1 MQGLSATVGDA
12 EGEGAGTKARPGR
25 EGAFCASAA
34 MPLHAA
40 CQDGGR
46 CVRCLGGAV
55 TCVRRA
61 QDKIL
66 SMDPT
71 QITYE
76 MVSKKLREIV
86 TSRGKKGI
94 DRNEQVEMLVYLA
107 TVAKGPCQQV
117 RRRAAAPQRARAFQ
131 PALWRFA
138 AAASVAL
145 WLSCAPV

>member
-1 MQGLSATVGDA
+1 MDCLPSFSKQ
-12 EGEGAGTKARPGR
+12 TKA
-25 EGAFCASAA
+25 ELSF
-34 MPLHAA
+34 
-40 CQDGGR
+40 GG
-46 CVRCLGGAV
+46 
-55 TCVRRA
+55 A

-107 TVAKGPCQQV
+107 SVAKGPCQQV
-117 RRRAAAPQRARAFQ
+117 RRRPCSAGAWGRR
-131 PALWRFA
+131 R
-138 AAASVAL
+138 
-145 WLSCAPV
+145 

>member
-1 MQGLSATVGDA
+1 
-12 EGEGAGTKARPGR
+12 
-25 EGAFCASAA
+25 
-34 MPLHAA
+34 
-40 CQDGGR
+40 
-46 CVRCLGGAV
+46 V
-55 TCVRRA
+55 TGVARA

-117 RRRAAAPQRARAFQ
+117 RRSAAAPPRARASKPAQ
-131 PALWRFA
+131 PAVTLWRVC

>member
-1 MQGLSATVGDA
+1 MLPLRQGLT
-12 EGEGAGTKARPGR
+12 RWW
-25 EGAFCASAA
+25 
-34 MPLHAA
+34 
-40 CQDGGR
+40 GG
-46 CVRCLGGAV
+46 
-55 TCVRRA
+55 A

-107 TVAKGPCQQV
+107 SVAKGPCQQV
-117 RRRAAAPQRARAFQ
+117 RRRPCRAWARAGG
-131 PALWRFA
+131 ADAVYR
-138 AAASVAL
+138 VTGR
-145 WLSCAPV
+145 

>member
-1 MQGLSATVGDA
+1 MHGGL
-12 EGEGAGTKARPGR
+12 
-25 EGAFCASAA
+25 
-34 MPLHAA
+34 
-40 CQDGGR
+40 
-46 CVRCLGGAV
+46 
-55 TCVRRA
+55 RRGKCGA

-117 RRRAAAPQRARAFQ
+117 RRPLRIRVLLGLA
-131 PALWRFA
+131 
-138 AAASVAL
+138 
-145 WLSCAPV
+145 